1 MRRIFSLLGVFTLAA
16 LIVPSAAMAAG
27 IGDAFSLFNSFDAS
41 SMGAALAMAV
51 AAVTP
56 YSEQRAAFESR
67 LRTNGERQKALMD
80 AAGAEGR
87 TLDASEQ
94 EEFDTLDAD
103 NEQISKHV
111 GRLATLINREKAD
124 AATAIAVD
132 GTTSAH
138 GSTTRGGDAIVV
150 KQQPKLAPGIGFARL
165 VKCFGMARGNLDQAS
180 RIAQNRYGE
189 HSDTFGLLK
198 GMADRG
204 YMAIEKA
211 EVPAGSTQ
219 SGSWA
224 EDLVGDTTSAF
235 ADFVEYLRPQTILGK
250 FGTNGIPSLRR
261 IPFRV
266 PLVSQTGGGEG
277 YWVGEGKA
285 KPLTSFDFARTTL
298 EPLKVANICVLT
310 DEVIRDSSPSAEAIV
325 RDQLAEALK
334 ARLDIDFIN
343 PDKTA
348 SAGVSPA
355 SITNGAA
362 HSTGSGTGDA
372 DDVRADIRSLLG
384 EYIAANN
391 SPTTGVL
398 VMSSGTALA
407 LSLMTN
413 ALGQN
418 EFNGIGMNGGVL
430 LGIPVIT
437 SEHVPA
443 GVVVMINASDIW
455 LADDGG
461 IRLDMSREA
470 SVEML
475 DSSLTGDSIGV
486 VPGTAASMVSLW
498 QTNSVGFLAER
509 TINWARRRT
518 TAVAYLTAVAWGG
531 AVNDLS

>member
-1 MRRIFSLLGVFTLAA
+1 MGYETQIAA
-16 LIVPSAAMAAG
+16 
-27 IGDAFSLFNSFDAS
+27 F
-41 SMGAALAMAV
+41 
-51 AAVTP
+51 
-56 YSEQRAAFESR
+56 SEQRAAKSAA
-67 LRTNGERQKALMD
+67 QKTIMDD
-80 AAGAEGR
+80 AAAKGE
-87 TLDASEQ
+87 TLDAQQQ
-94 EEFDTLDAD
+94 EDFDTLQGEIEAIDAHLKRLGLM
-103 NEQISKHV
+103 EKEV
-111 GRLATLINREKAD
+111 GRTATPVAGD
-124 AATAIAVD
+124 TAENA
-132 GTTSAH
+132 
-138 GSTTRGGDAIVV
+138 STARAGERIQV
-150 KQQPKLAPGIGFARL
+150 KSEPKLDGGIALARL
-165 VKCFGMARGNLDQAS
+165 VKCYGMAKGSLDQAS
-180 RIAQNRYGE
+180 RIAQNRYGDQ
-189 HSDTFGLLK
+189 SSTFGTLK
-198 GMADRG
+198 GLADRG
-204 YMAIEKA
+204 FTAIEKA

-235 ADFVEYLRPQTILGK
+235 ADFLEYLRPQTILGK

-261 IPFRV
+261 VPFRV
-266 PLVSQTGGGEG
+266 PLISQTGGGEG

-325 RDQLAEALK
+325 RDQLVEALK

-343 PDKTA
+343 PAKTA

-362 HSTGSGTGDA
+362 NAAASGTGDA

-391 SPTTGVL
+391 PPTTGVL
-398 VMSSGTALA
+398 VMQSGTALA
-407 LSLMTN
+407 LSMMVN

-418 EFNGIGMNGGVL
+418 EFNGIGMNGGAL

-437 SEHVPA
+437 SEHVPV
-443 GVVVMINASDIW
+443 GVIAMINASDVY
-455 LADDGG
+455 LADEGG
-461 IRLDMSREA
+461 FRLDMSREA

-486 VPGTAASMVSLW
+486 VPGTAASTVSLW

-518 TAVAYLTAVAWGG
+518 SAVAYLTGVAWGG

>member
-1 MRRIFSLLGVFTLAA
+1 MSKYAEQIAA
-16 LIVPSAAMAAG
+16 YEAKRGALVGSMDAIMEKAAG
-27 IGDAFSLFNSFDAS
+27 E
-41 SMGAALAMAV
+41 GA
-51 AAVTP
+51 
-56 YSEQRAAFESR
+56 
-67 LRTNGERQKALMD
+67 
-80 AAGAEGR
+80 
-87 TLDASEQ
+87 TLDAAQ
-94 EEFDTLDAD
+94 KEEYDGFAAD
-103 NEQISKHV
+103 IKEVDEHL
-111 GRLATLINREKAD
+111 GRLKTMESATAAKAVPAAGGSASD
-124 AATAIAVD
+124 AAAA
-132 GTTSAH
+132 
-138 GSTTRGGDAIVV
+138 RGGTIVV
-150 KQQPKLAPGIGFARL
+150 KSQPKLEPGIGFARL
-165 VKCFGMARGNLDQAS
+165 VKCFGMAKGNLDQAS
-180 RIAQNRYGE
+180 RIAQVRYGE
-189 HSDTFGLLK
+189 QSDAFGALK
-198 GMADRG
+198 GLADRG
-204 YMAIEKA
+204 FTAIEKA

-219 SGSWA
+219 ANSWA

-250 FGTNGIPSLRR
+250 FGTNGVPSLRR
-261 IPFRV
+261 VPFRV

-285 KPLTSFDFARTTL
+285 KPVTSFDFSRTTL
-298 EPLKVANICVLT
+298 EPLKVANIAILT

-343 PDKTA
+343 PSKTA

-362 HSTGSGTGDA
+362 HSAASGTGDA

-391 SPTTGVL
+391 PPTTGVL
-398 VMSSGTALA
+398 VMRSDTALA
-407 LSLMTN
+407 LSMMVN

-418 EFNGIGMNGGVL
+418 EFNSIGMNGGNL

-437 SEHVPA
+437 SEHVPV
-443 GVVVMINASDIW
+443 GVVAMINAADVY
-455 LADDGG
+455 LADEGG

-486 VPGTAASMVSLW
+486 VPGTAASTVSLW

-518 TAVAYLTAVAWGG
+518 SAVAYLTGVAWGG